1 MGSYLLKKK
10 SNDWTR
16 STMTAEEKKEEEDSL
31 DAYKIKKMLETLA
44 KKKGYHTELIS
55 LYIPPDK
62 RISDVSNYLKNEYGQ
77 ASNIK
82 SKSNRKLVMDC
93 ITTIQ
98 QRLKLMR
105 TPPETGIAFFCG
117 AIAYSGPGT
126 ERIELWAVTPPPGR
140 KINTY
145 RYHCAAEFDLGPLRD
160 VILEKA
166 TFGIVAIDRSEAT
179 IATIKGNE
187 MTILQRLTSGIQ
199 GKHDAGGQ
207 SARRFERLI
216 EQQAHEFFQRV
227 SEHMNTVY
235 VPLIETDELQGILI
249 GGAGPTKDVFVKSAF
264 YDYRIRDKILLVV
277 DTGYSDLQGVR
288 EIIEKSEGHLEK
300 LRYTKEKKLIENFL
314 SHLSRDTG
322 LVNYGEK
329 EVRKALQQSAVD
341 TLLLSEALDRL
352 RAVIA
357 CPNCKYTEERTLH
370 RNEIDALEREIA
382 EKKCPKCQSS
392 LLNIDSTTDIIEEL
406 GDLAKSTGA
415 KVEVI
420 SADTEEG
427 SQLWKGFGGIAAIL
441 RYKMQQ

>member
-1 MGSYLLKKK
+1 MAP
-10 SNDWTR
+10 D
-16 STMTAEEKKEEEDSL
+16 EKKAEEDSL
-31 DAYKIKKMLETLA
+31 EAYKLKKTLETLA

-82 SKSNRKLVMDC
+82 SKTNQKLVMSC
-93 ITTIQ
+93 ITKLQ
-98 QRLKLMR
+98 QQLKLFR
-105 TPPETGIAFFCG
+105 EPPETGIVFFCG

-126 ERIELWAVTPPPGR
+126 ERIETYTVTPPPGR

-160 VILEKA
+160 VMLEKA
-166 TFGIVAIDRSEAT
+166 TFGIVALDRSEAT
-179 IATIKGNE
+179 IATIKGSE
-187 MTILQRLTSGIQ
+187 LTILKRLTSGIQ

-227 SEHMNTVY
+227 SEHMNEIY
-235 VPLIETDELQGILI
+235 VPLIESGELQGILI
-249 GGAGPTKDVFVKSAF
+249 GGAGPTKDAFVKNAF
-264 YDYRIRDKILLVV
+264 YDYRIREKIVLVV
-277 DTGYSDLQGVR
+277 DTGYSDHQGVR
-288 EIIEKSEGHLEK
+288 EIIEKSEHHLEK
-300 LRYTKEKKLIENFL
+300 LRYTKETQLVQNLL

-322 LVNYGEK
+322 FVTYGEK
-329 EVRKALQQSAVD
+329 EVRSALQQSAVD
-341 TLLLSEALDRL
+341 TLLLSENLDRL
-352 RAVIA
+352 RAIIA
-357 CPNCKYTEERTLH
+357 CPNCKYTEEKTLH
-370 RNEIDALEREIA
+370 RNELDALEREIA
-382 EKKCPKCQSS
+382 EKKCPTCQSS
-392 LLNIDSTTDIIEEL
+392 LLNIESTTDIIEEL

-420 SADTEEG
+420 SADTDEG

-441 RYKMQQ
+441 RYKLQQ